1 MAIKLRSVEAKY
13 DASVAGSGGIALSN
27 RAARS
32 GTTIHGWPAVFA
44 GIVVMGAGIALA
56 AFVTE
61 LIAPGAIRPHG
72 MPRWILA
79 LCGLLFAFAGAS
91 ATLHGI
97 AGVGRTARVR
107 RLRAAHPDEPW
118 RWDHKWNER
127 AARDDTLARARHFFV
142 AAVFLFVF
150 LTPFHWIG
158 FFGPRSALPFAIVA
172 LLFDA
177 IGVGLLVAAG
187 YFVARRVKYGTGVAL
202 FGSFPFRRGSA
213 LELHVEAPRALP
225 QHALPTATLR
235 CVQERYVTTGT
246 GEDRSITVQ
255 CFEVYR
261 DAAPAELVAAGAGR
275 RALRVRFAIPPDVPT
290 SDLASRPCRYWE
302 VDVEARTDGVDYAT
316 RFLVP
321 VY

>member
-1 MAIKLRSVEAKY
+1 MAFTVRTVEARY
-13 DASVAGSGGIALSN
+13 DVSVAVSRGVALSN

-32 GTTIHGWPAVFA
+32 GTTIHGWPAVFV
-44 GIVVMGAGIALA
+44 GILVMAVGLGLA
-56 AFVTE
+56 AVVTE
-61 LIAPGAIRPHG
+61 VIAPGAVRAQG

-79 LCGLLFAFAGAS
+79 LVGVLFAGAGAS
-91 ATLHGI
+91 AAVRGI
-97 AGVGRTARVR
+97 LSVRRMARLR
-107 RLRAAHPDEPW
+107 RLRAAHPGEPW
-118 RWDHKWNER
+118 RWDHVWNER
-127 AARDDTLARARHFFV
+127 AARDDTAGRARHFFV
-142 AAVFLFVF
+142 VAMFLFVF

-172 LLFDA
+172 VLFDA

-213 LELHVEAPRALP
+213 LELQVEAPGALP
-225 QHALPTATLR
+225 QHAVPTATLR
-235 CVQERYVTTGT
+235 CVQERYVTSGT
-246 GEDRSITVQ
+246 GDDRSITVQ

-302 VDVEARTDGVDYAT
+302 VDVEATTDGVDYAT